1 MSLLRLAWKLLAA
14 RPAASLLSALL
25 LALGWTAVS
34 FVLLIS
40 EQLDERVQK
49 DLAGIDLVVGAK
61 GSPMQIL
68 LAGLFHVDVPT
79 GNIPLATLKT
89 LREHPLV
96 AEAIPLSMGDS
107 LKGWR
112 IVGSEPAYQ
121 QRYGAKL
128 AQGRAVEKT
137 MEAVLGHEVA
147 RATGLKPGDSFVGSH
162 GMGGAGDEHGNHPFI
177 VVGVLA
183 RSGTVLDRLVLTDLA
198 SVWHVHEA
206 MHEVDEED
214 RAVLEAER
222 EVTMLL
228 LRYRSPLAA
237 AMLPRWVNAQEG
249 LQSASPALE
258 SARLLRM
265 LGAGRELLQGFG
277 GLLLLSSLLSLFIT
291 QMQMVRERQGDL
303 ALLRL
308 MGAPPWRLAL
318 LVGLQALGLVSL
330 ALLLGQA
337 AAHGAQALLAN
348 WLAGQQSLNLEPG
361 FFSQRELWLW
371 PLAWLL
377 ALMAAMGPAW
387 RALRTEVTPLLQAP
401 R

>member
-1 MSLLRLAWKLLAA
+1 MSLARLAWKLLAA
-14 RPAASLLSALL
+14 RPAASLLSLLL
-25 LALGWTAVS
+25 LALGWAAVG
-34 FVLLIS
+34 FVLLVS

-61 GSPMQIL
+61 GSPLQIL
-68 LAGLFHVDVPT
+68 LAGVFHVDVPT
-79 GNIPLATLKT
+79 GNIPLATLEQM
-89 LREHPLV
+89 RRHPLV
-96 AEAIPLSMGDS
+96 AEVIPLSLGDS
-107 LKGWR
+107 LQGWR
-112 IVGSEPAYQ
+112 IVGSEPSYLT
-121 QRYGAKL
+121 RYGARL
-128 AQGRAVEKT
+128 AAGRTVQRR

-147 RATGLKPGDSFVGSH
+147 RATGLKPGDHFVGSH
-162 GMGGAGDEHGNHPFI
+162 GLGGAGDAHGDHPFT
-177 VVGVLA
+177 VVGVLE
-183 RSGTVLDRLVLTDLA
+183 RSGTVLDRLALTDLE

-228 LRYRSPLAA
+228 IRYRSPLAA
-237 AMLPRWVNAQEG
+237 AMLPRFVNAQEG

-277 GLLLLSSLLSLFIT
+277 ALLLLSSLLSLFIT
-291 QMQMVRERQGDL
+291 QLQMVRERQGDL

-308 MGAPPWRLAL
+308 MGAPPARLAL
-318 LVGLQALGLVSL
+318 LVALQALALVTA
-330 ALLLGQA
+330 ALLLGLA
-337 AAHGAQALLAN
+337 AAHIAQALLAD
-348 WLAGQQSLNLEPG
+348 WLAGRQSLSLEPW
-361 FFSQRELWLW
+361 FMSRHELWLL
-371 PLAWLL
+371 PLAWGLALL
-377 ALMAAMGPAW
+377 AALGPAW